1 MLVLFFLAGCVGK
14 SDSFENDI
22 SEEIVDND
30 TESKTAVEALEKT
43 EIPEESVIND
53 EEENMKLYFND
64 IEISV
69 KWEEL

>member
-1 MLVLFFLAGCVGK
+1 MLVLFCIAGCVGK

-30 TESKTAVEALEKT
+30 TESQTAVEALEKT

-53 EEENMKLYFND
+53 EE
-64 IEISV
+64 
-69 KWEEL
+69 